1 MTIGAKRQGA
11 MDEKSEKKRPFKEF
25 AGALAV
31 AFFNEFNRVHHGSS
45 MTHRALV
52 ALLTAL
58 PLAVIAHLTRGKRNQ
73 IHWKYVELFGVSF
86 ALALLIAWQRTGYH
100 AGFFQLF
107 SDSFTIA
114 VWIAAAAILLTYM
127 WRQAEGQTE

>member
-1 MTIGAKRQGA
+1 
-11 MDEKSEKKRPFKEF
+11 MDDKSEKKRPIKEF

-31 AFFNEFNRVHHGSS
+31 AFFNEFNRAHHESS
-45 MTHRALV
+45 ITHRVLV

-58 PLAVIAHLTRGKRNQ
+58 PLAVIAHLTRGKKNQ
-73 IHWKYVELFGVSF
+73 IHWKYVGLFGMSF
-86 ALALLIAWQRTGYH
+86 ALAMLIAWRRVGYH
-100 AGFFQLF
+100 ARFFQLF

-114 VWIAAAAILLTYM
+114 VWIAAIAILLTYM

>member
-1 MTIGAKRQGA
+1 
-11 MDEKSEKKRPFKEF
+11 MDDKPEKKKSVQEF

-45 MTHRALV
+45 ITHKVLV

-58 PLAVIAHLTRGKRNQ
+58 PLAVIAHLTRGKKNQ
-73 IHWKYVELFGVSF
+73 IHWKYVGLFGMSF
-86 ALALLIAWQRTGYH
+86 ALALLIAWQRAGYH
-100 AGFFQLF
+100 AGFTHLL

-114 VWIAAAAILLTYM
+114 VWIAAISILLTYM